1 MNHLRGLRRLRKLRE
16 IKGNHMRKSKIKVR
30 RHESGVW
37 REAVVLNNI
46 GGQLYVDLGGTFDWV
61 CAKTHEI
68 IPL

>member
-1 MNHLRGLRRLRKLRE
+1 M
-16 IKGNHMRKSKIKVR
+16 MRKNKIKVR

-61 CAKTHEI
+61 CVKTHEI
-68 IPL
+68 VQL